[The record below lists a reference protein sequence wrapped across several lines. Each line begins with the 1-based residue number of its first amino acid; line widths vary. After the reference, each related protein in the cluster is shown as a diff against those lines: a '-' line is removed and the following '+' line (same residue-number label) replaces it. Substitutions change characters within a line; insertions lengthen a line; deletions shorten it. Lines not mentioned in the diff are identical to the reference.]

1 MRRAALLAILG
12 LGMALLG
19 PPAAAQHGAGHGMGG
34 SADAG
39 ADADAAAVHIDFA
52 ALSAAHVDVVA
63 GERVTWTNDSAR
75 VHTVTA
81 DDASFDSGRITSSQT
96 FSHRFTAAGEA
107 AYHCVLHPFIQGTVG
122 VHDLL
127 LEQPAAAASPKRPF
141 VLEGRASSVL
151 AAGTAVSLEA
161 DRGAGFAPV
170 AATTVRPDGSFAAT
184 FVPTTTATYR
194 AVAGTVTSPPLELL
208 VLDRRIALT
217 ARRASGAIVV
227 RARVTPASQGGHV
240 ALQLFLP
247 ERFGW
252 WPVRRARLNGASSA
266 RFSVRTH
273 RRLQARVVL
282 TLPDGATRLAV
293 SRTVHVAPSR

>member
-1 MRRAALLAILG
+1 MKRAALLALVGLG
-12 LGMALLG
+12 LGLLG
-19 PPAAAQHGAGHGMGG
+19 PPAAAQHGADHDMGMGVG
-34 SADAG
+34 AG
-39 ADADAAAVHIDFA
+39 AGAPAVHIDFA
-52 ALSAAHVDVVA
+52 ALSPGHVDIVA
-63 GERVTWTNDSAR
+63 GQSVTWTNDSAR

-81 DDASFDSGRITSSQT
+81 DDASFDSGRITSSQM
-96 FSHRFTAAGEA
+96 FSHHFTAAGEA

-127 LEQPAAAASPKRPF
+127 LEPPPAAASPKRPF
-141 VLEGRASSVL
+141 VLEGRASSAL
-151 AAGTAVSLEA
+151 ATGTAVSLQA

-170 AATTVRPDGSFAAT
+170 AAATVRADGTFAAT

-194 AVAGTVTSPPLELL
+194 AVAGAVTSPPLELL

-217 ARRASGAIVV
+217 VRRASGAIVV
-227 RARVTPASQGGHV
+227 RARVTPASQGAHV

-252 WPVRRARLNGASSA
+252 WPARRARLNGASSA

-273 RRLQARVVL
+273 RHLQARVVL

-293 SRTVHVAPSR
+293 SRTVRVGPPR

>member
-1 MRRAALLAILG
+1 MRRAALVAVLG
-12 LGMALLG
+12 LALAMAG
-19 PPAAAQHGAGHGMGG
+19 RPAAAQHGADHG
-34 SADAG
+34 AAG
-39 ADADAAAVHIDFA
+39 AGAVHIGFA
-52 ALSAAHVDVVA
+52 ALSPARIDVVA
-63 GERVTWTNDSAR
+63 GETATWTNDSAR

-81 DDASFDSGRITSSQT
+81 DDDSFDSGRITSSQT

-107 AYHCVLHPFIQGTVG
+107 PYHCVLHPFIQGAVG

-127 LEQPAAAASPKRPF
+127 LEQPPAAASPKRPF
-141 VLEGRASSVL
+141 GLQGRASSAL
-151 AAGTAVSLEA
+151 AAGAPVSLEA
-161 DRGAGFAPV
+161 DRGAGFAAV
-170 AATTVRPDGSFAAT
+170 AATTVRTDGTFAAT

-194 AVAGTVTSPPLELL
+194 AVAGALTSPPLELL
-208 VLDRRIALT
+208 VLDRRIVLT
-217 ARRASGAIVV
+217 ARRASGGVV
-227 RARVTPASQGGHV
+227 LRASVTPASHGAHV

-252 WPVRRARLNGASSA
+252 WPVRRGRLDHASSA

-293 SRTVHVAPSR
+293 SRTVHVGPPR

>member
-1 MRRAALLAILG
+1 MRRAALLAVLG
-12 LGMALLG
+12 LGMGLLG
-19 PPAAAQHGAGHGMGG
+19 PPAAAQHGADHGMGG
-34 SADAG
+34 GTDAG
-39 ADADAAAVHIDFA
+39 AAAVHIDFA
-52 ALSAAHVDVVA
+52 ALSPGHVDIVA
-63 GERVTWTNDSAR
+63 GESVTWTNDSAR

-81 DDASFDSGRITSSQT
+81 DDASFDSGRVTSSQT

-107 AYHCVLHPFIQGTVG
+107 PYHCVLHPFIQGTVG

-127 LEQPAAAASPKRPF
+127 LEPPPAAASPKRPF
-141 VLEGRASSVL
+141 VLAGRASSAL
-151 AAGTAVSLEA
+151 ATGTAVSLQA

-170 AATTVRPDGSFAAT
+170 AATTVRADGTFAAT
-184 FVPTTTATYR
+184 FTPTTTATYR

-208 VLDRRIALT
+208 VLDRRVTLT
-217 ARRASGAIVV
+217 ARRASGGVVV

-293 SRTVHVAPSR
+293 SRTVRVGPPR

>member
-1 MRRAALLAILG
+1 MRRAALLGMLG
-12 LGMALLG
+12 LGLGLLG
-19 PPAAAQHGAGHGMGG
+19 PPAAAQHMAGHGGMG
-34 SADAG
+34 ADAG
-39 ADADAAAVHIDFA
+39 AAAVHIDFA
-52 ALSAAHVDVVA
+52 ALSPAHVDIVA
-63 GERVTWTNDSAR
+63 GQSVTWTNDSAR

-96 FSHRFTAAGEA
+96 FSRRFTASGQA

-127 LEQPAAAASPKRPF
+127 LDAPPAAAAPKRPF
-141 VLEGRASSVL
+141 VLSGRASSAV
-151 AAGTAVSLEA
+151 APGTAVSLQA
-161 DRGAGFAPV
+161 DRGAGHAPV
-170 AATTVRPDGSFAAT
+170 AATAVRQDGTFAAT

-194 AVAGTVTSPPLELL
+194 AVAATVTSPPLELL

-217 ARRASGAIVV
+217 ARRAGGGGVVV
-227 RARVTPASQGGHV
+227 RARVTPASRGGHL

-252 WPVRRARLNGASSA
+252 WPVRRARLDGASSA
-266 RFSVRTH
+266 RFAVRTH
-273 RRLQARVVL
+273 RRLHARVVL

-293 SRTVHVAPSR
+293 SRTVRVGPPR

>member
-1 MRRAALLAILG
+1 MRRATLLATLGLALG
-12 LGMALLG
+12 LGLFGPPG
-19 PPAAAQHGAGHGMGG
+19 PPAAAQHMADHGGTG
-34 SADAG
+34 ADAG
-39 ADADAAAVHIDFA
+39 AAAVHIDFA
-52 ALSAAHVDVVA
+52 ALSPAHVDIVA

-96 FSHRFTAAGEA
+96 FGHRFTASGQA
-107 AYHCVLHPFIQGTVG
+107 AYHCVLHPFIHGTVG

-127 LEQPAAAASPKRPF
+127 LEPPPAAAAPKRPF
-141 VLEGRASSVL
+141 VLVGRASSAL
-151 AAGTAVSLEA
+151 APGTAVSLQA
-161 DRGAGFAPV
+161 DRGSGYAPV
-170 AATTVRPDGSFAAT
+170 AATTVRQDGTFAAT
-184 FVPTTTATYR
+184 FVPTATATYR
-194 AVAGTVTSPPLELL
+194 AVAATATSPPLELL

-217 ARRASGAIVV
+217 ARRAGGRVVV
-227 RARVTPASQGGHV
+227 RARVSPASHGGHL

-252 WPVRRARLNGASSA
+252 WPVRRARLDGASSA

-293 SRTVHVAPSR
+293 SRTVRVGPPR

>member
-1 MRRAALLAILG
+1 MRRAALLAALG
-12 LGMALLG
+12 LGMGLLG
-19 PPAAAQHGAGHGMGG
+19 PPAAAQHMAGHGG
-34 SADAG
+34 AG
-39 ADADAAAVHIDFA
+39 ASAGAAAVHIAFA
-52 ALSAAHVDVVA
+52 ALSPPHVDVVA
-63 GERVTWTNDSAR
+63 GETVTWTNDSAR

-96 FSHRFTAAGEA
+96 FGHSFTAAGEA

-127 LEQPAAAASPKRPF
+127 LAQPAAAASAKRPF
-141 VLEGRASSVL
+141 VLEGRASSAL
-151 AAGTAVSLEA
+151 ATGTAVSLQA
-161 DRGAGFAPV
+161 DRGTGFAPV
-170 AATTVRPDGSFAAT
+170 AATTVRADGTFAAT

-217 ARRASGAIVV
+217 ARRASGGVV
-227 RARVTPASQGGHV
+227 LRARVTPMSHGGHV

-252 WPVRRARLNGASSA
+252 WPVRRTRLDHASSA
-266 RFSVRTH
+266 RFAVRAH

-293 SRTVHVAPSR
+293 SRTVRVGPPR